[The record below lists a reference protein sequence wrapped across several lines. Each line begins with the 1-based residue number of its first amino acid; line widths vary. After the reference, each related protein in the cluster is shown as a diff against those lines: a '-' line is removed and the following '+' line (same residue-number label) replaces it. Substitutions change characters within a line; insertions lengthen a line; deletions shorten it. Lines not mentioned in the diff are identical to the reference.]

1 MPSLIAFGRKWNI
14 ASDDFVFPELT
25 EALVRLSWMA
35 FAFAVFILHFP
46 LSCSGKDMTVSLLTL
61 LFVNGITV
69 ALAFLTVGI
78 SSKGSIMNPYPR
90 RHVATLLYIRLP
102 IFVLE
107 IALTIISTINAFQPD
122 PPDSVCHFSN
132 ILKVTIALEWA
143 LIVSV
148 FFGVLIVFNP
158 VDEDDV
164 EDSTI
169 IARRVWSRRFKI
181 FTIRQDAH
189 MRAAMDDLAN
199 LMSSFFSDVDIV
211 FSDVLAGLFLVV
223 HSPTNVYPPIIKT
236 NTEPPEWMTVE
247 NALHFQHF
255 SSCVYG
261 WPTYLL
267 HNFGIKPAYKLF
279 RKLQCCGR
287 LRCDQKENSDVPM
300 RNISSD
306 SRVHDRSHYKPSTK
320 VLVIEDNCCFCNTA
334 AFTLSNEQKNI
345 DLFFVSFRNELY
357 EVPFVVLA
365 DHETRSIVITIR
377 GSCSLV
383 DLVTDLCLDDE
394 VLSVDVDADPLL
406 RTDTTLDAEGE
417 VRVHR
422 GMLMSARY
430 VFDTLRKHQVLED
443 LAVLNTGYQLVVC
456 GHSLGAGVA
465 SLLTLLLKQEYP
477 DVRCFAFAPPGCV
490 ISENGLHEME
500 QHVMGIVA
508 GDDVVSR
515 ISFHALQRLRVK
527 VAAELDA
534 CTKAKYEILIRG
546 IFRIFFSPAWESGPL
561 SGNGTVT
568 DRLNL
573 IPEGA
578 TMNGGSYGTTNAAPN
593 TATAIT
599 IATNQRL
606 ASRVELFAPG
616 KLLYIAEDESRE
628 GGIACDWIDPKCL
641 SDVKLTASAV
651 TDHLPKNIER
661 MLEKVIA
668 AKGAAVII
676 PPSTA
681 GEGSPT
687 AATSTTNAPAAN
699 NTSAR
704 TTPPRLVV
712 TDQPR
717 TSSR

>member
-1 MPSLIAFGRKWNI
+1 MFENI
-14 ASDDFVFPELT
+14 S
-25 EALVRLSWMA
+25 RMA

-69 ALAFLTVGI
+69 AL
-78 SSKGSIMNPYPR
+78 
-90 RHVATLLYIRLP
+90 
-102 IFVLE
+102 E
-107 IALTIISTINAFQPD
+107 PD

-169 IARRVWSRRFKI
+169 IARR

-223 HSPTNVYPPIIKT
+223 HSPSNVYPPLIKT
-236 NTEPPEWMTVE
+236 DTEPPAWMTVE

-267 HNFGIKPAYKLF
+267 HNFGIRPAYKLF

-300 RNISSD
+300 RNISND

-534 CTKAKYEILIRG
+534 CTKAKIIPFPLVRRLTNFYEQFNTLIIGYRK
-546 IFRIFFSPAWESGPL
+546 
-561 SGNGTVT
+561 GTVT

-578 TMNGGSYGTTNAAPN
+578 TMNGGSYGTTNAPPN
-593 TATAIT
+593 TATAVT
-599 IATNQRL
+599 ISTNQRL

-628 GGIACDWIDPKCL
+628 DGVACDWIDPKCL

-676 PPSTA
+676 PPATA
-681 GEGSPT
+681 NEGSPT
-687 AATSTTNAPAAN
+687 AAAASTANAPANN